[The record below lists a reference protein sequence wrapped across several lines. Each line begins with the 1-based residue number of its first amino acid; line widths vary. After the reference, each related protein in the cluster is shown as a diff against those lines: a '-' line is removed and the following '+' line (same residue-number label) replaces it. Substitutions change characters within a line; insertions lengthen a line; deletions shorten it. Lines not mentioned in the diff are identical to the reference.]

1 MYTYMCNNLCN
12 GDISSFNYIQINFL
26 CALLAYRLMMVTWS
40 NRNIYRQ
47 STISTFKLY
56 VNGLY
61 SVSMYFQN
69 TMEMPHLKVAYTISF
84 NVKRLVISL
93 RKPLWIH
100 ILGKEGNAVHFYNMV
115 HSLCC
120 IFHTS
125 PIILSF
131 LFV

>member
-12 GDISSFNYIQINFL
+12 GEISSINYIQTNFL

-84 NVKRLVISL
+84 NVERLVVSL
-93 RKPLWIH
+93 RKPL
-100 ILGKEGNAVHFYNMV
+100 
-115 HSLCC
+115 
-120 IFHTS
+120 
-125 PIILSF
+125 
-131 LFV
+131 